1 MSLSETLL
9 LAFSTYGLPALFVVT
24 VMAAVG
30 LPLPVT
36 LLLIVVGSFVAQ
48 GDLNLLAVVALVSF
62 AAVVGDQFGYAIGRW
77 SGERLVVRVT
87 DRLGGAERM
96 AQAAAAVTRWGSLSV
111 FLTRWLMTP
120 LGPVLNLTCGITR
133 FSYPTFLVWDILGE
147 TMWVLIYV
155 LLGKFFSDRVEAISA
170 TMGDLTWVI
179 LGIAGVIFFGW
190 RLLKSWRTEDKRASK
205 PASETQPR
213 A

>member
-9 LAFSTYGLPALFVVT
+9 LAFSTYGLSALFVVT

-62 AAVVGDQFGYAIGRW
+62 AAVIGDQLGYAIGRW
-77 SGERLVVRVT
+77 SGDRFVVRMT

-96 AQAAAAVTRWGSLSV
+96 AQAAAAVARWGSLSV
-111 FLTRWLMTP
+111 FLTRWLLTP

-147 TMWVLIYV
+147 TTWVLIYV

-170 TMGDLTWVI
+170 TMGDLTWAI
-179 LGIAGVIFFGW
+179 LGIAGVMFFGW
-190 RLLKSWRTEDKRASK
+190 RLLKSWRTEDKRAAK
-205 PASETQPR
+205 PASDAPPPP
-213 A
+213 